1 MFTNPIG
8 LLALLALPTVL
19 ALHWFRR
26 RFRERTVAGL
36 FLFPRE
42 ALVADA
48 GRTRTT
54 LLRSWS
60 LLLELLAALVLALV
74 FSGLTCG
81 ARDTAK
87 HLVVVL
93 DHSASM
99 SAKGISRTI
108 VEKAREVVRARM
120 KALGRDALVTL
131 IASGAHPEIVVGPN
145 ATQGE
150 AEGYLEH
157 FAPQSPSHDISIALD
172 LARDLAE
179 DGDEILLV
187 TDDPAFAPPGIDVE
201 AVGESLGNVAIVNA
215 RRTREDG
222 KEQLVFDLRA
232 FSDSPRSG
240 QYRIRTLDGAEL
252 LAQPWELAADGSR
265 SFALELPTGTPEIEL
280 TLDEDELALD
290 DRAILLPEPL
300 GIVNVALLLDEET
313 KAALE
318 LERALGAV
326 DRVARVSD
334 PAAANLVFATAPGEL
349 RAWQTEVDIKSK
361 PSSST
366 PDAVSDWIGPFLLE
380 RRHPLLDGVLLE
392 GVVWSAPDG
401 ALPGIPLILAG
412 DQPLMSE
419 SVEGTAV
426 RIHLAVVGESS
437 NLPNAPDWPILLS
450 NVVRGARTRLPG
462 LERVNLTLGE
472 SIEFRRPSGDAL
484 DAGIEIRGP
493 DGSEHPVRGAMIA
506 SFVPTQVGVHSVQVE
521 GAERGRVAVRFL
533 DPSESDLRRR
543 GSASVQAADTATHDL
558 ESDVSG
564 RLELRILAL
573 IALLAVLLDSFV
585 LTRRTGAP

>member
-8 LLALLALPTVL
+8 LLALLAIPTVL

-26 RFRERTVAGL
+26 RFRERKVAGL

-60 LLLELLAALVLALV
+60 LLLELLAVLVLALV

-81 ARDTAK
+81 ARDTSK

-99 SAKGISRTI
+99 GAKGLSRTI
-108 VEKAREVVRARM
+108 VEKAREAVRARM
-120 KALGRDALVTL
+120 KALGGDARVTL
-131 IASGAHPEIVVGPN
+131 IASGAHPEIVVGPH
-145 ATQGE
+145 ATQSE
-150 AEGYLEH
+150 AEGYLER

-172 LARDLAE
+172 LARDLAD
-179 DGDEILLV
+179 DGDEVVLV
-187 TDDPAFAPPGIDVE
+187 TDDAALAPPGIDLE
-201 AVGESLGNVAIVNA
+201 AVGEPLGNVAIVNA
-215 RRTREDG
+215 RRLREDG
-222 KEQLVFDLRA
+222 KERLVFDLRA
-232 FSDSPRSG
+232 FSDTPRSG

-252 LAQPWELAADGSR
+252 LAQPWELASNGSR
-265 SFALELPTGTPEIEL
+265 SFALELPSGTPEIEL
-280 TLDEDELALD
+280 ALDEDELAID
-290 DRAILLPEPL
+290 DRAILLPEPS
-300 GIVNVALLLDEET
+300 GIVNVTMLLDDET
-313 KAALE
+313 KALLE
-318 LERALGAV
+318 LERALGAIE
-326 DRVARVSD
+326 RIAFVSD
-334 PAAANLVFATAPGEL
+334 PAAANLVFANVPGEL

-361 PSSST
+361 PSATT
-366 PDAVSDWIGPFLLE
+366 PEAISDWIGPFLVE

-401 ALPGIPLILAG
+401 SLPGIPLVLAG
-412 DQPLMSE
+412 DQPLLSE
-419 SVEGTAV
+419 STEGTAV
-426 RIHLAVVGESS
+426 RIHLALVGERS

-472 SIEFRRPSGDAL
+472 SIEFRRSSEDAL
-484 DAGIEIRGP
+484 DARIVIRAPEGA
-493 DGSEHPVRGAMIA
+493 EHPARGAMIA
-506 SFVPTQVGVHSVQVE
+506 SFVPTQVGVHGVMIE

-533 DPSESDLRRR
+533 DPSESDLRRK
-543 GSASVQAADTATHDL
+543 GSASVQAADAAPHDL
-558 ESDVSG
+558 EADVTG
-564 RLELRILAL
+564 RLEMRILAW
-573 IALLAVLLDSFV
+573 IALLAVLLDAFV
-585 LTRRTGAP
+585 LARRPGAP